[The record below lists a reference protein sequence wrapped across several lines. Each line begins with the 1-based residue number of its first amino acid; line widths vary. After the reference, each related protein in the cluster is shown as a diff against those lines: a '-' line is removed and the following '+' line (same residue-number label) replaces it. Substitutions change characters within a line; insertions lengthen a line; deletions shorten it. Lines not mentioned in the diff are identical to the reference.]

1 MVSIGM
7 PVFAGSLHG
16 LLTMSALIPVLL
28 YRIRIEERLLTEEF
42 GDAYR
47 SYRDATS
54 KLIPF
59 IY

>member
-1 MVSIGM
+1 M
-7 PVFAGSLHG
+7 PVFAGSLYG